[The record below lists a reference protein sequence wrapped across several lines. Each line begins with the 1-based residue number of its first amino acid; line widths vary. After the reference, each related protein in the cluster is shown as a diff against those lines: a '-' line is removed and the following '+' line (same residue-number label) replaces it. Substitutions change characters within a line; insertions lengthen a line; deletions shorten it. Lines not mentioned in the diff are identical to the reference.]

1 MTHARRLALI
11 GSLLLFAAC
20 SGAAPGLGGGT
31 QPTGAAGQPTAQGGG
46 GGGAPAGGICSTV
59 TADEMS
65 QIMGTPMVV
74 GDASSASECT
84 YTATAG
90 LPVISLRL
98 ETSDLTTARTLLG
111 QTATDVTVAG
121 HPGVIGNFMGVILY
135 VTYGAQDLVVQAA
148 LQSDTPTNRSQ
159 LIAVATKAF
168 TRLP

>member
-1 MTHARRLALI
+1 
-11 GSLLLFAAC
+11 
-20 SGAAPGLGGGT
+20 
-31 QPTGAAGQPTAQGGG
+31 
-46 GGGAPAGGICSTV
+46 
-59 TADEMS
+59 
-65 QIMGTPMVV
+65 
-74 GDASSASECT
+74 
-84 YTATAG
+84 
-90 LPVISLRL
+90 
-98 ETSDLTTARTLLG
+98 LG